1 MIRCSGEQ
9 KRGADNNLRISKQ
22 ANEVI
27 VAASVSMETTSLKFD
42 SSCPIYGLSPFLAL
56 NCPLKLGQSDY
67 STKDKIVQFLFI
79 YKTKGNKGE

>member
-42 SSCPIYGLSPFLAL
+42 SSCPIYGLSPLFDTQLSPEA
-56 NCPLKLGQSDY
+56 G
-67 STKDKIVQFLFI
+67 TK
-79 YKTKGNKGE
+79 